1 MRYQGNIHAK
11 MSKIEDRN
19 VMDLTEAEVIK
30 KKWQEY
36 TEGLYKRDAE
46 NHSGVIT
53 HVDPDIVECKVKWTV
68 GNITITKR
76 RRGVG
81 FR

>member
-1 MRYQGNIHAK
+1 

-30 KKWQEY
+30 KKWQED

-68 GNITITKR
+68 GNITITKL
-76 RRGVG
+76 VDVME
-81 FR
+81 FQLSYFKS